1 MKTHTTETAKILIEW
16 VRAILQYWETAELY
30 DDKKHAFNNL
40 EDENQKVEED
50 YNRILAEMKNLNN
63 KT

>member
-1 MKTHTTETAKILIEW
+1 
-16 VRAILQYWETAELY
+16 LY